1 MEFLNFRLLLYT
13 VAVEAARPE
22 PVTARAANFCSEET
36 MAISLVAVGSFFANP
51 NRLLLLPG
59 FENACIAFAIFWPFL
74 SLWGFLAY
82 GQSINCDSATAPPI
96 QLAYLA
102 GLLFFVYGEMAFISR
117 HLFTKNQ
124 TFDDK
129 NRTKLGRCNLAFCSA
144 HRLRIVKINLSI
156 DMILGFMLIYTVSMW
171 ALFFR
176 DCIQEAMCAVP
187 CFAQRW
193 LPAMP
198 IYLFSFF
205 GTVLKNT
212 IACSEFDYTIES
224 CELEDKM
231 DSRSDSTTW
240 FNKVLRWSI
249 HIERR
254 ISRSW
259 PLISLLSVINLI
271 FMVIGFS
278 IPGYDPVV
286 SAAAGISYTISTCLI
301 IVTDGSFIL
310 LPLTLWT
317 NRTQLRSIYHNP
329 LRLRFI
335 PKKKAQIIILSFVII
350 FSLVGTWLACKLS
363 TKGNV
368 VWKVTF
374 GFLIVDFILV
384 IFIVLVED
392 MQASFDDLIKLDVPA
407 TFGLVSSRRHF
418 VRRLSEIFNKSKKGA
433 EDQMHFEFDVPT
445 FFASQ
450 SRIELSV
457 VISYTWFGEDYYNS
471 RAPKFLTLKNSKLKG
486 TAPVKLSLLQIEKL
500 ILALSNSSED
510 YVWMDQFCIPQPGP
524 HGGFQGLGPEN
535 QQKVREI
542 RKSLIKQMTGLYSSA
557 AVVVALDNEHE
568 PGLRESRLY
577 QNRLWCVQEYC
588 FPKHL
593 NVFYDFEAAEQQQRR
608 GNFSF
613 LCGKL
618 PGRIAPLSQ
627 DTLRV
632 LRYRRKQ
639 VKNRW
644 FQCEPFGT
652 IIDGQVICQSLEDHL
667 HAAQNRPP
675 ESPRWPLER
684 NFTDLVMGRHMAVVQ
699 VLSRGSVQ
707 AAHWQQTPS
716 SLSRTPDAERDLDIS
731 ADDAT
736 ATSRAGRS
744 HHSIDSS
751 DCPLE
756 LDDSEQHHRTA
767 ALTHGG
773 LPIIVDYLFAEP
785 GNRDSPSMTDDFS
798 SELETL
804 IQERVCKIGALSYT
818 QLVREISASD
828 PSDAFPAL
836 AQAWFGII
844 MTRDETAW
852 LLAQAILDDLLRQER
867 SESVV
872 VIDNTMTEVEMSA
885 AGGAGWYRVP
895 ASMMV
900 DRMFSCGPPLRPQSP
915 YLVTVGP
922 NGHPLPLDSD
932 GSPERQRIA
941 CMRCCRIQIALDPW
955 GTKAYLCEGELISIE
970 ERPPV
975 ERWSVPRVAGKTT
988 RLIFVFEEQEKG
1000 EAWSAIAAGAIL
1012 EGLSPAHIEPALVFL
1027 LRMEVKCE

>member
-1 MEFLNFRLLLYT
+1 MYCICHFL
-13 VAVEAARPE
+13 
-22 PVTARAANFCSEET
+22 
-36 MAISLVAVGSFFANP
+36 AIPVAVG
-51 NRLLLLPG
+51 
-59 FENACIAFAIFWPFL
+59 L
-74 SLWGFLAY
+74 SGIRTVHKL
-82 GQSINCDSATAPPI
+82 SAPPI

-102 GLLFFVYGEMAFISR
+102 GLLFFVYGEIGFISR

-124 TFDDK
+124 TRDDK
-129 NRTKLGRCNLAFCSA
+129 NRTKLGRCNVDFCSA
-144 HRLRIVKINLSI
+144 HRLRIIKINLSI
-156 DMILGFMLIYTVSMW
+156 DLLLGFMLIYTVSMW

-176 DCIQEAMCAVP
+176 DCLQEAVCAVP
-187 CFAQRW
+187 CSAQRW

-224 CELEDKM
+224 CDLEDKM
-231 DSRSDSTTW
+231 DGQSDSMTW
-240 FNKVLRWSI
+240 FNNVLRWTV

-259 PLISLLSVINLI
+259 PLISVLSVINLI

-278 IPGYDPVV
+278 IPGYNPVV
-286 SAAAGISYTISTCLI
+286 SATAGISYTISTCLI
-301 IVTDGSFIL
+301 LITDGSFIL

-317 NRTQLRSIYHNP
+317 NRTQLKSIYHNP

-350 FSLVGTWLACKLS
+350 FSLVGTWMACKLS

-368 VWKVTF
+368 AWKVIF

-384 IFIVLVED
+384 IFIVFVED
-392 MQASFDDLIKLDVPA
+392 MQASYDDLIKLDVPA

-418 VRRLSEIFNKSKKGA
+418 VRRLSEICNKSKKGA
-433 EDQMHFEFDVPT
+433 EDQESFEFDVPT

-457 VISYTWFGEDYYNS
+457 VISYTWFGEDYYTS
-471 RAPKFLTLKNSKLKG
+471 TAPKFLILRHSNLG
-486 TAPVKLSLLQIEKL
+486 GAAPVKLSLLQKEKL

-524 HGGFQGLGPEN
+524 DGSFQGLQNE
-535 QQKVREI
+535 QKVREI
-542 RKSLIKQMTGLYSSA
+542 RKNLIKQMTGLYSSA
-557 AVVVALDNEHE
+557 AVVVALDNKLE

-577 QNRLWCVQEYC
+577 ENRLWCVQEYC
-588 FPKHL
+588 FPKYL
-593 NVFYDFEAAEQQQRR
+593 NVFYDHEAEEQRHRR
-608 GNFSF
+608 GLFSF

-618 PGRIAPLSQ
+618 PARISPISQ

-644 FQCEPFGT
+644 FQGEPFGT
-652 IIDGQVICQSLEDHL
+652 IIDGQVTCQDHPQLDL

-675 ESPRWPLER
+675 ESVKWPQVGD
-684 NFTDLVMGRHMAVVQ
+684 FTDMALGHHMPVAQ
-699 VLSRGSVQ
+699 VLTRGSVQ
-707 AAHWQQTPS
+707 AEHWQNTPS
-716 SLSRTPDAERDLDIS
+716 SLSRTPDAEKEMDIS
-731 ADDAT
+731 ADAAT

-744 HHSIDSS
+744 NGSIDSS

-756 LDDSEQHHRTA
+756 INDSEQHRRTA

-785 GNRDSPSMTDDFS
+785 GNRDSPSMAQNFS
-798 SELETL
+798 RELETL
-804 IQERVCKIGALSYT
+804 IRERVGKIGALSYM

-852 LLAQAILDDLLRQER
+852 LLAQAILDDLLREER
-867 SESVV
+867 SEYVV
-872 VIDNTMTEVEMSA
+872 VIDNTIKEVEMRAVDSE
-885 AGGAGWYRVP
+885 GWYRVP
-895 ASMMV
+895 AA
-900 DRMFSCGPPLRPQSP
+900 R
-915 YLVTVGP
+915 
-922 NGHPLPLDSD
+922 
-932 GSPERQRIA
+932 
-941 CMRCCRIQIALDPW
+941 
-955 GTKAYLCEGELISIE
+955 
-970 ERPPV
+970 
-975 ERWSVPRVAGKTT
+975 
-988 RLIFVFEEQEKG
+988 
-1000 EAWSAIAAGAIL
+1000 AA
-1012 EGLSPAHIEPALVFL
+1012 
-1027 LRMEVKCE
+1027 